1 VRLDYG
7 DEAVV
12 HLTVQDDGRGADM
25 TRIDGGFGLLGMR
38 ERMRLLDG
46 RVQVHT
52 APGEGFTL
60 DVEAPG

>member
-1 VRLDYG
+1 
-7 DEAVV
+7 
-12 HLTVQDDGRGADM
+12 M